1 MNILSKIVIPLFVF
15 FVVFYGFIKKV
26 NLYDSFLEGAK
37 EGLQISVNIFPNVL
51 AMVFAINIFLDSNF
65 VYEILRVFEGFLM
78 KFNIPLDILP
88 MAILRPISG
97 TATLAMPKWRKLI
110 MNDIFMNYGPDSY
123 AGRLASVLQ
132 GCTDTTIYVLA
143 LYFGSIGVKK
153 IRYSLVVGLIA
164 DLIGITI
171 AFILT
176 AIFF

>member
-1 MNILSKIVIPLFVF
+1 MNTLSKIVIPLFVF
-15 FVVFYGFIKKV
+15 FIVFYGFIKKV

-37 EGLQISVNIFPNVL
+37 EGLHISVNIFPNVL

-78 KFNIPLDILP
+78 KVNIPLDILP

-97 TATLAMPKWRKLI
+97 TATLAI
-110 MNDIFMNYGPDSY
+110 MNDIFMSYGPDSY

-153 IRYSLVVGLIA
+153 IRYSLVAGLIA